1 MTMNTDYSE
10 VLRQTQ
16 NQSVQQQQPPSQQ
29 FSGTQQFIEQGS
41 TPKEQVQGKLA
52 NGLGSLSEAA
62 NTTGIPEQAAHEI
75 VSRAYRS
82 W

>member
-1 MTMNTDYSE
+1 MNPNTDYSE
-10 VLRQTQ
+10 VLKAQQ
-16 NQSVQQQQPPSQQ
+16 QQQQPQSQSQQ
-29 FSGTQQFIEQGS
+29 GFSGTQQFIEQGGVR
-41 TPKEQVQGKLA
+41 EQVRSKLA

-62 NTTGIPEQAAHEI
+62 STTGIPEQAAHEI